1 MRKLP
6 KLATQR
12 RYFTILGRQ
21 ASKTRVR
28 RSDTYSRLGLVSRGS
43 SCLGGDAEMGCI
55 PLFGG
60 FVLLRT
66 HAGGGWNCRNSKRRN
81 SNGRTGDAH
90 TRWHLVRG
98 ASAAGWGPARTGGGS
113 TRLALTRQL
122 ESRTHAGIATGGRCG
137 GCPPA
142 QGRAGTARP
151 PDGRGQLPVV
161 GGQERRWAPVERGSG
176 RRSAG
181 TVASARWGRRR
192 AGIAHAK
199 WLYLPVADTLAGNA
213 HARWH
218 RYRGALRGVSPRTR
232 EGRNGPTVQKHTE
245 KRFCPA
251 LP

>member
-28 RSDTYSRLGLVSRGS
+28 RSDTHSRLGLVSRGS

-60 FVLLRT
+60 FVWRRT
-66 HAGGGWNCRNSKRRN
+66 HVGGGWNCRNSKRRN

-98 ASAAGWGPARTGGGS
+98 ASAAGWGPARTGGS

-151 PDGRGQLPVV
+151 PDGRGQLPVASCRWPGTAV
-161 GGQERRWAPVERGSG
+161 G
-176 RRSAG
+176 AG
-181 TVASARWGRRR
+181 
-192 AGIAHAK
+192 
-199 WLYLPVADTLAGNA
+199 
-213 HARWH
+213 
-218 RYRGALRGVSPRTR
+218 RTR
-232 EGRNGPTVQKHTE
+232 ERQAECRHGGIGTLGAAASWNRARKVAIPPGR
-245 KRFCPA
+245 
-251 LP
+251 